1 MSERIITKVATP
13 KVQTEGGGFLVRKV
27 IGTVI
32 PTCDPFL
39 MLDHIGPVEYK
50 PGEALGAPDHPH
62 RGFETVTYVIDGEI
76 RHQDSAGNSGVLKPG
91 WIQWMTAGKGLI
103 HSEMPTENL
112 INNGG
117 KVEGF
122 QLWINL
128 PAKEKMIEPRY
139 QDIPSEKIPVAKTA
153 DNKVTVKV
161 LSGESLGVSAVI
173 ETKIPIIMLDIHL
186 QPGSS
191 FTQHVPLSHT
201 GFCYVW
207 RGAGFLGSN
216 KLPVHMGQ
224 VGVLS
229 DKGTEFHIHAEE
241 TKDCHALLIAGKP
254 INEPIVNYGPFVMN
268 TQEEIDQAIEDYRAG
283 KLGQIPGE
291 AERVRQTEA
300 AQALNKKNKNNL

>member
-1 MSERIITKVATP
+1 MKVVAILYGVEV
-13 KVQTEGGGFLVRKV
+13 KVGEVVKMGFLGSNK
-27 IGTVI
+27 
-32 PTCDPFL
+32 L
-39 MLDHIGPVEYK
+39 PVHM
-50 PGEALGAPDHPH
+50 GQ
-62 RGFETVTYVIDGEI
+62 V
-76 RHQDSAGNSGVLKPG
+76 GVLSD
-91 WIQWMTAGKGLI
+91 KGTEFHI
-103 HSEMPTENL
+103 HAEET
-112 INNGG
+112 
-117 KVEGF
+117 K
-122 QLWINL
+122 
-128 PAKEKMIEPRY
+128 
-139 QDIPSEKIPVAKTA
+139 
-153 DNKVTVKV
+153 
-161 LSGESLGVSAVI
+161 GVSAVI